1 MFDTV
6 KVGRIISQKRK
17 EHNMTQMQLADALG
31 ISFQAVSNWERGN
44 SMPDISKLPEL
55 AELFGC
61 SIEEL
66 LGGGT
71 SAGNVE
77 KLAKGEGQGLSLGE
91 IAEVAPVL
99 TPEVLDEAVES
110 ARRETPSVACGDSSL
125 QEGAEEKGAPCAGAR
140 SEGAEG
146 KGTHG
151 DSVRSEGA
159 EEGEDASSCRPLR
172 GGSEGAEGADD
183 DFDEDID
190 EESEDDFDD
199 DFDDEE
205 KDEEKAEEPRRF
217 HAFWKRTG
225 RGARAHIRDGK
236 HVYILGA
243 EKSGER
249 KKDKA
254 KSKRLK
260 ELVMLA
266 PFLSSAR
273 LHELVEELQGE
284 GYTVSEL
291 VPLAPFLSE
300 EDLDALAEIA
310 EADGGELAALAPFLS
325 QETLKRLAE
334 RGGVKSGQLVALAP
348 FLSQEVLEELVLQ
361 AIERGERIPRGLYPF
376 LSERAIVEILKRN
389 PPPGGALVFI

>member
-66 LGGGT
+66 LGGGA

-110 ARRETPSVACGDSSL
+110 ARRGDTPSAACGDSSL
-125 QEGAEEKGAPCAGAR
+125 QEGAEE
-140 SEGAEG
+140 SEEEG
-146 KGTHG
+146 F
-151 DSVRSEGA
+151 DEDIEEEIEDDFDEEIDEED
-159 EEGEDASSCRPLR
+159 EEGED
-172 GGSEGAEGADD
+172 E
-183 DFDEDID
+183 
-190 EESEDDFDD
+190 
-199 DFDDEE
+199 
-205 KDEEKAEEPRRF
+205 EEPRRF

-236 HVYILGA
+236 TVYILGA
-243 EKSGER
+243 EKSGEKR
-249 KKDKA
+249 KDKD
-254 KSKRLK
+254 KCKRLK

-273 LHELVEELQGE
+273 LRELVEELRGE

-300 EDLDALAEIA
+300 EDLDALAELA

-325 QETLKRLAE
+325 QETLKKLAE
-334 RGGVKSGQLVALAP
+334 RSGVKSGQLIALAP
-348 FLSQEVLEELVLQ
+348 FLSEDALEGLVMGALG
-361 AIERGERIPRGLYPF
+361 RGERIPRGLYPF
-376 LSERAIVEILKRN
+376 LSERAIVEILKHKQ
-389 PPPGGALVFI
+389 

>member
-66 LGGGT
+66 LGGGAP
-71 SAGNVE
+71 AGNVE

-110 ARRETPSVACGDSSL
+110 ARRGETPSAACGDSSL
-125 QEGAEEKGAPCAGAR
+125 QEGAEE
-140 SEGAEG
+140 SEEEG
-146 KGTHG
+146 F
-151 DSVRSEGA
+151 DEDIEEELEDDFDEEIDEED
-159 EEGEDASSCRPLR
+159 EEGED
-172 GGSEGAEGADD
+172 EE
-183 DFDEDID
+183 DE
-190 EESEDDFDD
+190 
-199 DFDDEE
+199 
-205 KDEEKAEEPRRF
+205 EEPRRF

-236 HVYILGA
+236 TVYILGA
-243 EKSGER
+243 EKSGEKR
-249 KKDKA
+249 KDKD
-254 KSKRLK
+254 KCKRLK

-273 LHELVEELQGE
+273 LSELVEELRGE

-300 EDLDALAEIA
+300 EELDALAELA
-310 EADGGELAALAPFLS
+310 AADDGELAAPAPFLS
-325 QETLKRLAE
+325 QETLKKLAE
-334 RGGVKSGQLVALAP
+334 RGGVGSSQLVALAP
-348 FLSQEVLEELVLQ
+348 FLSEDALEGLVMGAL
-361 AIERGERIPRGLYPF
+361 ERGERIPRGLYPF
-376 LSERAIVEILKRN
+376 LSERAIVEILKHKK
-389 PPPGGALVFI
+389 

>member
-66 LGGGT
+66 LGGGAA
-71 SAGNVE
+71 AGKGK
-77 KLAKGEGQGLSLGE
+77 KLPKGEGRGLSRGE
-91 IAEVAPVL
+91 IADVAPVL
-99 TPEVLDEAVES
+99 TPEVLDEGVES
-110 ARRETPSVACGDSSL
+110 ARRGDTPSAACGDSSL
-125 QEGAEEKGAPCAGAR
+125 LEGAEVE
-140 SEGAEG
+140 S
-146 KGTHG
+146 
-151 DSVRSEGA
+151 
-159 EEGEDASSCRPLR
+159 
-172 GGSEGAEGADD
+172 DD
-183 DFDEDID
+183 EDFDEDI
-190 EESEDDFDD
+190 EEELEDDFDEEID
-199 DFDDEE
+199 EEDEEDDEE
-205 KDEEKAEEPRRF
+205 DEEEPRRF

-236 HVYILGA
+236 TVYILGA
-243 EKSGER
+243 EKSGEKR
-249 KKDKA
+249 KDKD
-254 KSKRLK
+254 KCKRLK

-273 LHELVEELQGE
+273 LRELVEELRGE

-300 EDLDALAEIA
+300 EDLDVLAELA
-310 EADGGELAALAPFLS
+310 AADDGELAALAPFLS
-325 QETLKRLAE
+325 QETLKKLAE
-334 RGGVKSGQLVALAP
+334 RGGVKSGQLIALAP
-348 FLSQEVLEELVLQ
+348 FLSEEALEGLVMGALG
-361 AIERGERIPRGLYPF
+361 RGERIPRGLYPF
-376 LSERAIVEILKRN
+376 LSERAIVEILKHKQ
-389 PPPGGALVFI
+389 

>member
-66 LGGGT
+66 LGGGA

-77 KLAKGEGQGLSLGE
+77 KLAKGKGQGLSLGE

-110 ARRETPSVACGDSSL
+110 ARRGDTPSVACGDSSL
-125 QEGAEEKGAPCAGAR
+125 QEGAE
-140 SEGAEG
+140 
-146 KGTHG
+146 
-151 DSVRSEGA
+151 
-159 EEGEDASSCRPLR
+159 GES
-172 GGSEGAEGADD
+172 DD
-183 DFDEDID
+183 EDFDEDID
-190 EESEDDFDD
+190 EE
-199 DFDDEE
+199 DEE
-205 KDEEKAEEPRRF
+205 GEYEEDEEEPRRF

-236 HVYILGA
+236 TVYILGA
-243 EKSGER
+243 EKSGEKR
-249 KKDKA
+249 KDKA

-266 PFLSSAR
+266 PFLSSER
-273 LHELVEELQGE
+273 LRELVEELRGE

-300 EDLDALAEIA
+300 EELDALIELA
-310 EADGGELAALAPFLS
+310 EADDGELAALAPFLS
-325 QETLKRLAE
+325 QEALKKLAE
-334 RGGVKSGQLVALAP
+334 RSGVKSEQLIALAP
-348 FLSQEVLEELVLQ
+348 FLSEETLEALVMGAL
-361 AIERGERIPRGLYPF
+361 ERGERIPRGLYPF
-376 LSERAIVEILKRN
+376 LSERAIVEILKRKK
-389 PPPGGALVFI
+389 

>member
-66 LGGGT
+66 LGGGA

-110 ARRETPSVACGDSSL
+110 ARRGTPDACGDSSL
-125 QEGAEEKGAPCAGAR
+125 QEGAEGE
-140 SEGAEG
+140 SDDEDFDEEI
-146 KGTHG
+146 
-151 DSVRSEGA
+151 DEED
-159 EEGEDASSCRPLR
+159 EEGED
-172 GGSEGAEGADD
+172 E
-183 DFDEDID
+183 D
-190 EESEDDFDD
+190 EE
-199 DFDDEE
+199 DDEE
-205 KDEEKAEEPRRF
+205 DEEEPRRF

-236 HVYILGA
+236 TVYILGA
-243 EKSGER
+243 EKSGEKR
-249 KKDKA
+249 KDKA

-266 PFLSSAR
+266 PFLSSER
-273 LHELVEELQGE
+273 LRELVEELRGE

-300 EDLDALAEIA
+300 EELDALAELA
-310 EADGGELAALAPFLS
+310 AADDGELAALAPFLS
-325 QETLKRLAE
+325 QETLKKLAE
-334 RGGVKSGQLVALAP
+334 RSGVKSGQLIALAP
-348 FLSQEVLEELVLQ
+348 FLSEEALEELVMGAL
-361 AIERGERIPRGLYPF
+361 ERGERIPRGLYPF
-376 LSERAIVEILKRN
+376 LSERAIVEILKHKK
-389 PPPGGALVFI
+389 

>member
-66 LGGGT
+66 LGGGAP
-71 SAGNVE
+71 AGNVE

-110 ARRETPSVACGDSSL
+110 ARRGETPSAACGDSSL
-125 QEGAEEKGAPCAGAR
+125 REGAEE
-140 SEGAEG
+140 SE
-146 KGTHG
+146 
-151 DSVRSEGA
+151 
-159 EEGEDASSCRPLR
+159 EEG
-172 GGSEGAEGADD
+172 
-183 DFDEDID
+183 FDEDIEEELEDGFDEDIEEEIED
-190 EESEDDFDD
+190 EE
-199 DFDDEE
+199 DDEE
-205 KDEEKAEEPRRF
+205 DEEEPRRF

-236 HVYILGA
+236 TVYILGA
-243 EKSGER
+243 EKSGEKR
-249 KKDKA
+249 KDKD
-254 KSKRLK
+254 KCKRLK

-273 LHELVEELQGE
+273 LRELVEELRGE

-300 EDLDALAEIA
+300 EDLDVLAELA

-325 QETLKRLAE
+325 QETLKKLAE
-334 RGGVKSGQLVALAP
+334 RSGVKSGQLIALAP
-348 FLSQEVLEELVLQ
+348 FLSEEALEGLVMGALG
-361 AIERGERIPRGLYPF
+361 RGERIPRGLYPF
-376 LSERAIVEILKRN
+376 LSERAIVEILKHKQ
-389 PPPGGALVFI
+389 

>member
-66 LGGGT
+66 LGGGA

-77 KLAKGEGQGLSLGE
+77 KLAKGKGQGLSLGE

-99 TPEVLDEAVES
+99 TPEVLDEAVEA
-110 ARRETPSVACGDSSL
+110 ARRGTPDACDDSSL
-125 QEGAEEKGAPCAGAR
+125 QEGAEGE
-140 SEGAEG
+140 SDDEDFDEEI
-146 KGTHG
+146 
-151 DSVRSEGA
+151 DEED
-159 EEGEDASSCRPLR
+159 EEGED
-172 GGSEGAEGADD
+172 E
-183 DFDEDID
+183 
-190 EESEDDFDD
+190 
-199 DFDDEE
+199 
-205 KDEEKAEEPRRF
+205 EEPRRF

-236 HVYILGA
+236 TVYILGA
-243 EKSGER
+243 EKSGEKR
-249 KKDKA
+249 KDKA

-273 LHELVEELQGE
+273 LRELVEELRGE

-300 EDLDALAEIA
+300 EDLDVLAELA
-310 EADGGELAALAPFLS
+310 AADDGELAALAPFLS
-325 QETLKRLAE
+325 QETLKKLAE
-334 RGGVKSGQLVALAP
+334 RSGVGSSQLVALAP
-348 FLSQEVLEELVLQ
+348 FLSEDALEGLVMGALG
-361 AIERGERIPRGLYPF
+361 RGERIPRGLYPF
-376 LSERAIVEILKRN
+376 LSERAIVEILKHKQ
-389 PPPGGALVFI
+389 

>member
-66 LGGGT
+66 LGGGA

-110 ARRETPSVACGDSSL
+110 ACRGETPSAACGDSSL
-125 QEGAEEKGAPCAGAR
+125 QEGAEE
-140 SEGAEG
+140 SE
-146 KGTHG
+146 
-151 DSVRSEGA
+151 
-159 EEGEDASSCRPLR
+159 EEGFDEDIEEEL
-172 GGSEGAEGADD
+172 ED
-183 DFDEDID
+183 DFDEDIEEEIED
-190 EESEDDFDD
+190 EE
-199 DFDDEE
+199 DDEE
-205 KDEEKAEEPRRF
+205 DEEEPRRF

-236 HVYILGA
+236 TVYILGA
-243 EKSGER
+243 EKSGEKR
-249 KKDKA
+249 KDKA
-254 KSKRLK
+254 KNKRLK

-273 LHELVEELQGE
+273 LSELVEELRGE

-300 EDLDALAEIA
+300 EDLDALAELA

-325 QETLKRLAE
+325 QETLKKLAE
-334 RGGVKSGQLVALAP
+334 RGGVKSSQLVALAP
-348 FLSQEVLEELVLQ
+348 FLSEKTLEGLVMGALG
-361 AIERGERIPRGLYPF
+361 RGERIPRGLYPF
-376 LSERAIVEILKRN
+376 LSERTIVEILKHKK
-389 PPPGGALVFI
+389 

>member
-31 ISFQAVSNWERGN
+31 VTFQAVSNWERGN

-66 LGGGT
+66 LGGGAP
-71 SAGNVE
+71 AGNVE

-110 ARRETPSVACGDSSL
+110 ARRETPSAACGDSSL
-125 QEGAEEKGAPCAGAR
+125 LEGAEVE
-140 SEGAEG
+140 S
-146 KGTHG
+146 
-151 DSVRSEGA
+151 
-159 EEGEDASSCRPLR
+159 
-172 GGSEGAEGADD
+172 DD
-183 DFDEDID
+183 EDFDEDI
-190 EESEDDFDD
+190 EEELEDDFDEEI
-199 DFDDEE
+199 DEE
-205 KDEEKAEEPRRF
+205 DEEGEDEEDEEEPRRF

-225 RGARAHIRDGK
+225 RGAWAHIRDGK
-236 HVYILGA
+236 TVCILGA
-243 EKSGER
+243 EKSGEKR
-249 KKDKA
+249 KDKA

-260 ELVMLA
+260 EIVMLA

-273 LHELVEELQGE
+273 LRELVEELRGE

-300 EDLDALAEIA
+300 EDLDALAELA

-325 QETLKRLAE
+325 QETLKKLAE
-334 RGGVKSGQLVALAP
+334 RGGVKSSQLVALAP
-348 FLSQEVLEELVLQ
+348 FLSEKTLEGLVMGALG
-361 AIERGERIPRGLYPF
+361 RGERIPRGLYPF
-376 LSERAIVEILKRN
+376 LSERAIVEILKHKK
-389 PPPGGALVFI
+389 

>member
-66 LGGGT
+66 LGGGA

-110 ARRETPSVACGDSSL
+110 ARRGDTPSVACGDSSL
-125 QEGAEEKGAPCAGAR
+125 QEGAE
-140 SEGAEG
+140 
-146 KGTHG
+146 
-151 DSVRSEGA
+151 
-159 EEGEDASSCRPLR
+159 GES
-172 GGSEGAEGADD
+172 DD
-183 DFDEDID
+183 EDFDEDID
-190 EESEDDFDD
+190 EE
-199 DFDDEE
+199 DEE
-205 KDEEKAEEPRRF
+205 GEDEEDEEDEEEPRRF

-236 HVYILGA
+236 TVYILGA
-243 EKSGER
+243 EKSGEKR
-249 KKDKA
+249 KDKA

-266 PFLSSAR
+266 PFLSSER
-273 LHELVEELQGE
+273 LRELVEELRGE

-300 EDLDALAEIA
+300 EELDALIELA
-310 EADGGELAALAPFLS
+310 EADDGELAALAPFLS
-325 QETLKRLAE
+325 QETLKKLAE
-334 RGGVKSGQLVALAP
+334 RSGVKSGQLIALAP
-348 FLSQEVLEELVLQ
+348 FLSEEALEELVMGAL
-361 AIERGERIPRGLYPF
+361 ERGERIPRGLYPF
-376 LSERAIVEILKRN
+376 LSERAIVEILKRKK
-389 PPPGGALVFI
+389 

>member
-66 LGGGT
+66 LGGGAP
-71 SAGNVE
+71 AGNVE

-110 ARRETPSVACGDSSL
+110 ARRGETPSAACGDSSL
-125 QEGAEEKGAPCAGAR
+125 QEGAEE
-140 SEGAEG
+140 SE
-146 KGTHG
+146 
-151 DSVRSEGA
+151 
-159 EEGEDASSCRPLR
+159 EEG
-172 GGSEGAEGADD
+172 
-183 DFDEDID
+183 FDEDIEEELEDGFDEDIEEEIED
-190 EESEDDFDD
+190 EE
-199 DFDDEE
+199 DDEE
-205 KDEEKAEEPRRF
+205 DEEEPRRF

-236 HVYILGA
+236 TVYILGA
-243 EKSGER
+243 EKSGEKR
-249 KKDKA
+249 KDKD
-254 KSKRLK
+254 KCKRLK

-273 LHELVEELQGE
+273 LRELVEELRGE

-300 EDLDALAEIA
+300 EDLDVLAELA

-325 QETLKRLAE
+325 QETLKKLAE
-334 RGGVKSGQLVALAP
+334 RSGVKSGQLIALAP
-348 FLSQEVLEELVLQ
+348 FLSEEALEGLVMGALG
-361 AIERGERIPRGLYPF
+361 RGERIPRGLYPF
-376 LSERAIVEILKRN
+376 LSERAIVEILKHKQ
-389 PPPGGALVFI
+389 

>member
-66 LGGGT
+66 LGGGAP
-71 SAGNVE
+71 AGNVE

-110 ARRETPSVACGDSSL
+110 ARREIPSAACGDSSL
-125 QEGAEEKGAPCAGAR
+125 H
-140 SEGAEG
+140 EGAEG
-146 KGTHG
+146 
-151 DSVRSEGA
+151 
-159 EEGEDASSCRPLR
+159 EDENGSSSCLPPR
-172 GGSEGAEGADD
+172 GSSEGAEGADD
-183 DFDEDID
+183 DEEEIEDE
-190 EESEDDFDD
+190 FDD
-199 DFDDEE
+199 DEEGEEDEEIDGDDEE
-205 KDEEKAEEPRRF
+205 DGPRRF

-236 HVYILGA
+236 TVYILGA
-243 EKSGER
+243 EKSGEKR
-249 KKDKA
+249 KDKA
-254 KSKRLK
+254 KCKRLK

-273 LHELVEELQGE
+273 LRELVEELRGE

-300 EDLDALAEIA
+300 EDLDALAELA

-325 QETLKRLAE
+325 QETLKKLAE

-348 FLSQEVLEELVLQ
+348 FLSEEALEELVIGAL
-361 AIERGERIPRGLYPF
+361 ERGERIPRGLYPF
-376 LSERAIVEILKRN
+376 LSERAIVEILKHKK
-389 PPPGGALVFI
+389 

>member
-66 LGGGT
+66 LGGGA

-110 ARRETPSVACGDSSL
+110 ARRGETPSAACGDSSL
-125 QEGAEEKGAPCAGAR
+125 QEGAK
-140 SEGAEG
+140 
-146 KGTHG
+146 
-151 DSVRSEGA
+151 
-159 EEGEDASSCRPLR
+159 EGEDASSCLPPR
-172 GGSEGAEGADD
+172 GRCPEGAEGVDD
-183 DFDEDID
+183 DEGDFDEA
-190 EESEDDFDD
+190 FDD
-199 DFDDEE
+199 DEDDEE
-205 KDEEKAEEPRRF
+205 DEDEPRRF

-236 HVYILGA
+236 TVYILGA

-260 ELVMLA
+260 EIVMLA

-273 LHELVEELQGE
+273 LRELVEELRGE

-300 EDLDALAEIA
+300 EDLDALAELA

-325 QETLKRLAE
+325 QETLKRLAA
-334 RGGVKSGQLVALAP
+334 RGGVRSSQLVALAP
-348 FLSQEVLEELVLQ
+348 FLSEEALEALVIGAL
-361 AIERGERIPRGLYPF
+361 ERGERIPRGLYPF
-376 LSERAIVEILKRN
+376 LSERAIAEILKRKK
-389 PPPGGALVFI
+389 

>member
-99 TPEVLDEAVES
+99 TPEVLDEAVIS
-110 ARRETPSVACGDSSL
+110 ARREDTPSVACGDSSL
-125 QEGAEEKGAPCAGAR
+125 QEGAE
-140 SEGAEG
+140 G

-151 DSVRSEGA
+151 DSVCSEEA
-159 EEGEDASSCRPLR
+159 EE
-172 GGSEGAEGADD
+172 SEEEG
-183 DFDEDID
+183 FDEDIEDEIED
-190 EESEDDFDD
+190 EEGGDEEIDEEIEDGFAD

-205 KDEEKAEEPRRF
+205 EDETEEPRRF

-225 RGARAHIRDGK
+225 RGARVHIRDGK
-236 HVYILGA
+236 KVYILGT

-266 PFLSSAR
+266 PFLSLAR
-273 LHELVEELQGE
+273 LRELVEELQGE

-361 AIERGERIPRGLYPF
+361 ALERGERIPRRLYPF
-376 LSERAIVEILKRN
+376 LSERAIVEILKHKK
-389 PPPGGALVFI
+389 

>member
-110 ARRETPSVACGDSSL
+110 ARRGDTPSVACDDSSL
-125 QEGAEEKGAPCAGAR
+125 QEGAE
-140 SEGAEG
+140 
-146 KGTHG
+146 
-151 DSVRSEGA
+151 
-159 EEGEDASSCRPLR
+159 GES
-172 GGSEGAEGADD
+172 DD
-183 DFDEDID
+183 EDFDEDID
-190 EESEDDFDD
+190 EE
-199 DFDDEE
+199 DEE
-205 KDEEKAEEPRRF
+205 DEYEEDEEEPRRF

-236 HVYILGA
+236 TVYILGA
-243 EKSGER
+243 EKSGEKR
-249 KKDKA
+249 KDKA

-260 ELVMLA
+260 ELMMLA

-273 LHELVEELQGE
+273 LRELVEELRGE

-300 EDLDALAEIA
+300 EELDALIELA
-310 EADGGELAALAPFLS
+310 EADDGELAALAPFLS
-325 QETLKRLAE
+325 QETLKKLAE
-334 RGGVKSGQLVALAP
+334 RSGVKSGQLIALAP
-348 FLSQEVLEELVLQ
+348 FLSEEALEELVMGAL
-361 AIERGERIPRGLYPF
+361 ERGERIPRGLYPF
-376 LSERAIVEILKRN
+376 LSERAIVEILKRKK
-389 PPPGGALVFI
+389 

>member
-66 LGGGT
+66 LGGGA

-77 KLAKGEGQGLSLGE
+77 KLAKGKGQGLSLGE

-99 TPEVLDEAVES
+99 TPEVLDEAVEA
-110 ARRETPSVACGDSSL
+110 ARRGTPDACDDSSL
-125 QEGAEEKGAPCAGAR
+125 QEGAEGE
-140 SEGAEG
+140 SDDEDFDEEI
-146 KGTHG
+146 
-151 DSVRSEGA
+151 DEED
-159 EEGEDASSCRPLR
+159 EEGED
-172 GGSEGAEGADD
+172 E
-183 DFDEDID
+183 
-190 EESEDDFDD
+190 
-199 DFDDEE
+199 
-205 KDEEKAEEPRRF
+205 EEPRRF

-236 HVYILGA
+236 TVYILGA
-243 EKSGER
+243 EKSGEKR
-249 KKDKA
+249 KDKD
-254 KSKRLK
+254 KCKRLK

-266 PFLSSAR
+266 PFLSSER
-273 LHELVEELQGE
+273 LRELVEELRGE

-300 EDLDALAEIA
+300 EDLDALIELAA
-310 EADGGELAALAPFLS
+310 ADDGELAALAPFLS
-325 QETLKRLAE
+325 QETLKKLAE
-334 RGGVKSGQLVALAP
+334 RSGVKSGQLIALAP
-348 FLSQEVLEELVLQ
+348 FLSEEALEELVMGAL
-361 AIERGERIPRGLYPF
+361 ERGERIPRGLYPF
-376 LSERAIVEILKRN
+376 LSERAIVEILKHKQ
-389 PPPGGALVFI
+389 

>member
-66 LGGGT
+66 LGGGAP
-71 SAGNVE
+71 AGNVE

-110 ARRETPSVACGDSSL
+110 ARRGTSSVACGDSSL
-125 QEGAEEKGAPCAGAR
+125 LEGAEVE
-140 SEGAEG
+140 S
-146 KGTHG
+146 
-151 DSVRSEGA
+151 
-159 EEGEDASSCRPLR
+159 
-172 GGSEGAEGADD
+172 DD
-183 DFDEDID
+183 EDFDEDI
-190 EESEDDFDD
+190 EEELEDDFDEEI
-199 DFDDEE
+199 DEE
-205 KDEEKAEEPRRF
+205 DEEGEDEEDEEEPRRF

-236 HVYILGA
+236 TVFILGA
-243 EKSGER
+243 EKSGEKR
-249 KKDKA
+249 KDKD
-254 KSKRLK
+254 KCKRLK

-273 LHELVEELQGE
+273 LRELVEELRGE

-300 EDLDALAEIA
+300 EDLDALAELA

-325 QETLKRLAE
+325 QETLKKLAE
-334 RGGVKSGQLVALAP
+334 RGGVKSGQLIALAP
-348 FLSQEVLEELVLQ
+348 FLSEEALEELVIGALG
-361 AIERGERIPRGLYPF
+361 RGERIPRGLYPF
-376 LSERAIVEILKRN
+376 LSERAIVEILKHKK
-389 PPPGGALVFI
+389 

>member
-66 LGGGT
+66 LGGGA

-110 ARRETPSVACGDSSL
+110 ARRGDTPSVACGDSSL
-125 QEGAEEKGAPCAGAR
+125 QEGAE
-140 SEGAEG
+140 
-146 KGTHG
+146 
-151 DSVRSEGA
+151 
-159 EEGEDASSCRPLR
+159 GES
-172 GGSEGAEGADD
+172 DD
-183 DFDEDID
+183 EDFDEDID
-190 EESEDDFDD
+190 EE
-199 DFDDEE
+199 DEE
-205 KDEEKAEEPRRF
+205 GEYEEDEEEPRRF

-236 HVYILGA
+236 TVYILGA
-243 EKSGER
+243 EKSGEKR
-249 KKDKA
+249 KDKA

-266 PFLSSAR
+266 PFLSSER
-273 LHELVEELQGE
+273 LRELVEELRGE

-300 EDLDALAEIA
+300 EELDALIELAA
-310 EADGGELAALAPFLS
+310 ADDGELAALAPFLS
-325 QETLKRLAE
+325 QETLKKLAE
-334 RGGVKSGQLVALAP
+334 RSGVKSGQLIALAP
-348 FLSQEVLEELVLQ
+348 FLSEEALEELVMGAL
-361 AIERGERIPRGLYPF
+361 ERGERIPRGLYPF
-376 LSERAIVEILKRN
+376 LSERAIVEILKRKK
-389 PPPGGALVFI
+389 

>member
-66 LGGGT
+66 LGGGAP
-71 SAGNVE
+71 AGNVE

-110 ARRETPSVACGDSSL
+110 ARRGETPSAACGDSSL
-125 QEGAEEKGAPCAGAR
+125 QEGAEE
-140 SEGAEG
+140 SEEEG
-146 KGTHG
+146 F
-151 DSVRSEGA
+151 DEDIEEELEDDFDEEIDEED
-159 EEGEDASSCRPLR
+159 EEGED
-172 GGSEGAEGADD
+172 EE
-183 DFDEDID
+183 DE
-190 EESEDDFDD
+190 
-199 DFDDEE
+199 
-205 KDEEKAEEPRRF
+205 EEPRRF

-236 HVYILGA
+236 TVYILGA
-243 EKSGER
+243 EKSGEKR
-249 KKDKA
+249 KDKD
-254 KSKRLK
+254 KCKRLK

-273 LHELVEELQGE
+273 LSELVEELRGE

-300 EDLDALAEIA
+300 EELDALAELA
-310 EADGGELAALAPFLS
+310 EADDGELAALAPFLS
-325 QETLKRLAE
+325 QETLKKLAE
-334 RGGVKSGQLVALAP
+334 RSGVKSGQLIALAP
-348 FLSQEVLEELVLQ
+348 FLSEEALEELVMGAL
-361 AIERGERIPRGLYPF
+361 ERGERIPRGLYPF
-376 LSERAIVEILKRN
+376 LSERAIVEILKRKK
-389 PPPGGALVFI
+389 

>member
-66 LGGGT
+66 LGGGAP
-71 SAGNVE
+71 AGNVE

-110 ARRETPSVACGDSSL
+110 ARRGTSSAACGDSSF
-125 QEGAEEKGAPCAGAR
+125 R
-140 SEGAEG
+140 EGAEG
-146 KGTHG
+146 E
-151 DSVRSEGA
+151 S
-159 EEGEDASSCRPLR
+159 
-172 GGSEGAEGADD
+172 DD
-183 DFDEDID
+183 EDFDEDIEEEIED
-190 EESEDDFDD
+190 EEGG
-199 DFDDEE
+199 DEE
-205 KDEEKAEEPRRF
+205 GEDEPRRF

-236 HVYILGA
+236 TVYILGA
-243 EKSGER
+243 EKSGEKR
-249 KKDKA
+249 KDKD
-254 KSKRLK
+254 KCKRLK

-273 LHELVEELQGE
+273 LRELVEELRGE

-300 EDLDALAEIA
+300 EDLDALAELA

-325 QETLKRLAE
+325 HETLKKLAE
-334 RGGVKSGQLVALAP
+334 RGGVKSGQLIALAP
-348 FLSQEVLEELVLQ
+348 FLSEEALEELVIGALG
-361 AIERGERIPRGLYPF
+361 RGERIPRGLYPF
-376 LSERAIVEILKRN
+376 LSERAIVEILKHKK
-389 PPPGGALVFI
+389 

>member
-66 LGGGT
+66 LGGGA

-110 ARRETPSVACGDSSL
+110 ARRGTPDADEDPLPEEEGSL
-125 QEGAEEKGAPCAGAR
+125 R
-140 SEGAEG
+140 EGAEG
-146 KGTHG
+146 
-151 DSVRSEGA
+151 
-159 EEGEDASSCRPLR
+159 EDENGSSSCLPPR
-172 GGSEGAEGADD
+172 GSTEGAEGADD
-183 DFDEDID
+183 DDFDEEID
-190 EESEDDFDD
+190 EEDEEDD
-199 DFDDEE
+199 DDE
-205 KDEEKAEEPRRF
+205 DEEEPRRF

-236 HVYILGA
+236 TVYILGA

-273 LHELVEELQGE
+273 LRELVEELRGE

-300 EDLDALAEIA
+300 EDLDALAELA
-310 EADGGELAALAPFLS
+310 VADGGELAALAPFLS

-334 RGGVKSGQLVALAP
+334 RSGVKSGQLIALAP
-348 FLSQEVLEELVLQ
+348 FLSEEALEALVMGAL
-361 AIERGERIPRGLYPF
+361 ERGERIPRGLYPF
-376 LSERAIVEILKRN
+376 LSERAIVEILKRKK
-389 PPPGGALVFI
+389 

>member
-99 TPEVLDEAVES
+99 TPEVLDEAVIS
-110 ARRETPSVACGDSSL
+110 ARREDTPSVACGDSSL
-125 QEGAEEKGAPCAGAR
+125 QEGAE
-140 SEGAEG
+140 G

-151 DSVRSEGA
+151 DSVRSEEA
-159 EEGEDASSCRPLR
+159 EE
-172 GGSEGAEGADD
+172 SEEEG
-183 DFDEDID
+183 FDEDIEDEIED
-190 EESEDDFDD
+190 EEGG
-199 DFDDEE
+199 DEE
-205 KDEEKAEEPRRF
+205 IDEEAEEAEDEPRRF

-225 RGARAHIRDGK
+225 RGARVHIRDGK
-236 HVYILGA
+236 KVYILGT

-266 PFLSSAR
+266 PFLSLAR
-273 LHELVEELQGE
+273 LRELVEELQGE

-376 LSERAIVEILKRN
+376 LSERAIVEILKHKK
-389 PPPGGALVFI
+389 

>member
-110 ARRETPSVACGDSSL
+110 ARRGDTPSVACDDSSL
-125 QEGAEEKGAPCAGAR
+125 QEGAE
-140 SEGAEG
+140 
-146 KGTHG
+146 
-151 DSVRSEGA
+151 
-159 EEGEDASSCRPLR
+159 GES
-172 GGSEGAEGADD
+172 DD
-183 DFDEDID
+183 EDFDEEID
-190 EESEDDFDD
+190 EEDEYEED
-199 DFDDEE
+199 E
-205 KDEEKAEEPRRF
+205 EEPRRF

-236 HVYILGA
+236 TVYILGA
-243 EKSGER
+243 EKSGEKR
-249 KKDKA
+249 KDKD
-254 KSKRLK
+254 KCKRLK

-266 PFLSSAR
+266 PFLSSER
-273 LHELVEELQGE
+273 LRELVEELRGE

-300 EDLDALAEIA
+300 EDLDALIELAA
-310 EADGGELAALAPFLS
+310 ADDGELAALAPFLS
-325 QETLKRLAE
+325 QETLKKLAE
-334 RGGVKSGQLVALAP
+334 RSGVKSGQLIALAP
-348 FLSQEVLEELVLQ
+348 FLSEEALEELVLG
-361 AIERGERIPRGLYPF
+361 ALERGERIPRGLYPF
-376 LSERAIVEILKRN
+376 LSERAIVEILKRKK
-389 PPPGGALVFI
+389 

>member
-66 LGGGT
+66 LGGGA

-110 ARRETPSVACGDSSL
+110 ARRGTPDACGDSSL
-125 QEGAEEKGAPCAGAR
+125 QEGAEGE
-140 SEGAEG
+140 SDDEDFDEEI
-146 KGTHG
+146 
-151 DSVRSEGA
+151 DEED
-159 EEGEDASSCRPLR
+159 EEGEY
-172 GGSEGAEGADD
+172 EE
-183 DFDEDID
+183 DE
-190 EESEDDFDD
+190 
-199 DFDDEE
+199 
-205 KDEEKAEEPRRF
+205 EEPRRF

-236 HVYILGA
+236 TVYILGA
-243 EKSGER
+243 EKSGEKR
-249 KKDKA
+249 KDKD
-254 KSKRLK
+254 KCKRLK

-266 PFLSSAR
+266 PFLSSER
-273 LHELVEELQGE
+273 LRELVEELRGE

-300 EDLDALAEIA
+300 EELDALIELA
-310 EADGGELAALAPFLS
+310 EADDGELAALAPFLS
-325 QETLKRLAE
+325 QETLKKLAE
-334 RGGVKSGQLVALAP
+334 RSGVKSGQLIALAP
-348 FLSQEVLEELVLQ
+348 FLSEEALEELVMGAL
-361 AIERGERIPRGLYPF
+361 ERGERIPRGLYPF
-376 LSERAIVEILKRN
+376 LSERAIVEILKRKK
-389 PPPGGALVFI
+389 

>member
-66 LGGGT
+66 LGGGA

-110 ARRETPSVACGDSSL
+110 ACRGETPSAACGDSSL
-125 QEGAEEKGAPCAGAR
+125 QEGAEE
-140 SEGAEG
+140 SE
-146 KGTHG
+146 
-151 DSVRSEGA
+151 
-159 EEGEDASSCRPLR
+159 EEGFDEDIEEEL
-172 GGSEGAEGADD
+172 ED
-183 DFDEDID
+183 DFDEDIEEEIED
-190 EESEDDFDD
+190 EE
-199 DFDDEE
+199 DDEE
-205 KDEEKAEEPRRF
+205 DEEEPRRF

-236 HVYILGA
+236 TVYILGA
-243 EKSGER
+243 EKSGEKR
-249 KKDKA
+249 KDKA
-254 KSKRLK
+254 KNKRLK

-273 LHELVEELQGE
+273 LSELVEELRGE

-300 EDLDALAEIA
+300 EDLDALAELA
-310 EADGGELAALAPFLS
+310 AADDGELAALAPFLS
-325 QETLKRLAE
+325 QETLKKLAE
-334 RGGVKSGQLVALAP
+334 RGGVGSSQLVALAP
-348 FLSQEVLEELVLQ
+348 FLSEDALEGLVMGALG
-361 AIERGERIPRGLYPF
+361 RGERIPRGLYPF
-376 LSERAIVEILKRN
+376 LSERAIVEILKHKQ
-389 PPPGGALVFI
+389 

>member
-110 ARRETPSVACGDSSL
+110 ARRGDTPSVACGDSSL
-125 QEGAEEKGAPCAGAR
+125 QEGAE
-140 SEGAEG
+140 
-146 KGTHG
+146 
-151 DSVRSEGA
+151 
-159 EEGEDASSCRPLR
+159 GES
-172 GGSEGAEGADD
+172 DD
-183 DFDEDID
+183 EDFDEDID
-190 EESEDDFDD
+190 EE
-199 DFDDEE
+199 DEE
-205 KDEEKAEEPRRF
+205 GEYEEDEEEPRRF

-236 HVYILGA
+236 TVYILGA
-243 EKSGER
+243 EKSGEKR
-249 KKDKA
+249 KDKD
-254 KSKRLK
+254 KCKRLK

-266 PFLSSAR
+266 PFLSSER
-273 LHELVEELQGE
+273 LRELVEELRGE

-300 EDLDALAEIA
+300 EDLDALAELA
-310 EADGGELAALAPFLS
+310 DADGGELAALAPFLS
-325 QETLKRLAE
+325 QETLKKLAE
-334 RGGVKSGQLVALAP
+334 RSGVKSSQLVALAP
-348 FLSQEVLEELVLQ
+348 FLSEDALEGLVMGAL
-361 AIERGERIPRGLYPF
+361 ERGERIPRGLYPF
-376 LSERAIVEILKRN
+376 LSERAIVEILKRKK
-389 PPPGGALVFI
+389 

>member
-66 LGGGT
+66 LGGGA

-77 KLAKGEGQGLSLGE
+77 KLAKGKGQGLSLGE

-110 ARRETPSVACGDSSL
+110 ARRGTPDACDDSSL
-125 QEGAEEKGAPCAGAR
+125 QEGAEGE
-140 SEGAEG
+140 SDDEDFDE
-146 KGTHG
+146 
-151 DSVRSEGA
+151 DFDEEIDEED
-159 EEGEDASSCRPLR
+159 EEGED
-172 GGSEGAEGADD
+172 E
-183 DFDEDID
+183 
-190 EESEDDFDD
+190 
-199 DFDDEE
+199 
-205 KDEEKAEEPRRF
+205 EEPRRF

-236 HVYILGA
+236 TVYILGA
-243 EKSGER
+243 EKSGEKR
-249 KKDKA
+249 KDKD
-254 KSKRLK
+254 KCKRLK

-266 PFLSSAR
+266 PFLSSER
-273 LHELVEELQGE
+273 LRELVEELRGE

-300 EDLDALAEIA
+300 EELDALIELAA
-310 EADGGELAALAPFLS
+310 ADDGELAALAPFLS
-325 QETLKRLAE
+325 QETLKKLAE
-334 RGGVKSGQLVALAP
+334 RSGVKSGQLIALAP
-348 FLSQEVLEELVLQ
+348 FLSEEALEELVMGAL
-361 AIERGERIPRGLYPF
+361 ERGERIPRGLYPF
-376 LSERAIVEILKRN
+376 LSERAIVEILKRKK
-389 PPPGGALVFI
+389 

>member
-31 ISFQAVSNWERGN
+31 ISFQAVSNWKRGN

-66 LGGGT
+66 LGGGA

-77 KLAKGEGQGLSLGE
+77 KLAKGKGQGLSLGE

-110 ARRETPSVACGDSSL
+110 ARRGTPDACDDSSL
-125 QEGAEEKGAPCAGAR
+125 QEGAE
-140 SEGAEG
+140 
-146 KGTHG
+146 
-151 DSVRSEGA
+151 
-159 EEGEDASSCRPLR
+159 GES
-172 GGSEGAEGADD
+172 DD
-183 DFDEDID
+183 EDFDEDID
-190 EESEDDFDD
+190 EE
-199 DFDDEE
+199 DEE
-205 KDEEKAEEPRRF
+205 GEDEEDEEEPRRF

-236 HVYILGA
+236 TVYILGA
-243 EKSGER
+243 EKSGEKR
-249 KKDKA
+249 KDKA

-260 ELVMLA
+260 ELMMLA
-266 PFLSSAR
+266 PFLSSER
-273 LHELVEELQGE
+273 LRELVEELRGE

-300 EDLDALAEIA
+300 EELDALIELA
-310 EADGGELAALAPFLS
+310 EADDGELAALAPFLS
-325 QETLKRLAE
+325 QETLKKLAE
-334 RGGVKSGQLVALAP
+334 RSGVKSGQLIALAP
-348 FLSQEVLEELVLQ
+348 FLSEEALEALVMGAL
-361 AIERGERIPRGLYPF
+361 ERGERIPRGLYPF
-376 LSERAIVEILKRN
+376 LSERAIVEILKHKQ
-389 PPPGGALVFI
+389 

>member
-44 SMPDISKLPEL
+44 SMPDISKFPEL

-66 LGGGT
+66 LGGGA

-110 ARRETPSVACGDSSL
+110 ARRGTPDACDDSSL
-125 QEGAEEKGAPCAGAR
+125 QEGAE
-140 SEGAEG
+140 
-146 KGTHG
+146 
-151 DSVRSEGA
+151 
-159 EEGEDASSCRPLR
+159 GES
-172 GGSEGAEGADD
+172 DD
-183 DFDEDID
+183 EDFDEDID
-190 EESEDDFDD
+190 EE
-199 DFDDEE
+199 DEE
-205 KDEEKAEEPRRF
+205 GEDEEESRRF

-236 HVYILGA
+236 TVYILGA
-243 EKSGER
+243 EKSGEKR
-249 KKDKA
+249 KDKD
-254 KSKRLK
+254 KCKRLK

-266 PFLSSAR
+266 PFLSSER
-273 LHELVEELQGE
+273 LRELVEELRGE

-300 EDLDALAEIA
+300 EDLDALIELA
-310 EADGGELAALAPFLS
+310 EADDGELAALAPFLS
-325 QETLKRLAE
+325 QETLKKLAE
-334 RGGVKSGQLVALAP
+334 RSGVKSGQLKALAP
-348 FLSQEVLEELVLQ
+348 FLSEEALEELVMGAL
-361 AIERGERIPRGLYPF
+361 ERGERIPRGLYPF
-376 LSERAIVEILKRN
+376 LSERAIVEILKRKK
-389 PPPGGALVFI
+389 

>member
-66 LGGGT
+66 LGGGA

-99 TPEVLDEAVES
+99 TPDVLDEAVES
-110 ARRETPSVACGDSSL
+110 ARRGTPSAACGDGSL
-125 QEGAEEKGAPCAGAR
+125 QEGAEE
-140 SEGAEG
+140 SE
-146 KGTHG
+146 
-151 DSVRSEGA
+151 
-159 EEGEDASSCRPLR
+159 EEG
-172 GGSEGAEGADD
+172 
-183 DFDEDID
+183 FDEDI
-190 EESEDDFDD
+190 EEEIED

-205 KDEEKAEEPRRF
+205 EDEAEEPRRF

-225 RGARAHIRDGK
+225 RGARVHIRDGK
-236 HVYILGA
+236 KVYILGA

-266 PFLSSAR
+266 PFLSLAR
-273 LHELVEELQGE
+273 LRELVEELQGE

-348 FLSQEVLEELVLQ
+348 FLSREVLEELVLKVL
-361 AIERGERIPRGLYPF
+361 ERGERIPRGLYPF
-376 LSERAIVEILKRN
+376 LSERAIVEILKHKK
-389 PPPGGALVFI
+389 

>member
-66 LGGGT
+66 LGGGA

-110 ARRETPSVACGDSSL
+110 ARRGETPSAACGDSSL
-125 QEGAEEKGAPCAGAR
+125 QEGAEE
-140 SEGAEG
+140 SEEEG
-146 KGTHG
+146 FDEDIEEELEDDFDEEIDKE
-151 DSVRSEGA
+151 D
-159 EEGEDASSCRPLR
+159 EEGED
-172 GGSEGAEGADD
+172 EE
-183 DFDEDID
+183 DE
-190 EESEDDFDD
+190 
-199 DFDDEE
+199 
-205 KDEEKAEEPRRF
+205 EEPRRF

-236 HVYILGA
+236 TVYILGA
-243 EKSGER
+243 EKSGEKR
-249 KKDKA
+249 KDKA

-273 LHELVEELQGE
+273 LSELVEELRGE

-300 EDLDALAEIA
+300 EDLDALAELA
-310 EADGGELAALAPFLS
+310 AADDGELAALAPFLS
-325 QETLKRLAE
+325 QETLKKLAE
-334 RGGVKSGQLVALAP
+334 RGGVGSGQLIALAP
-348 FLSQEVLEELVLQ
+348 FLSEDALEGLVMGAL
-361 AIERGERIPRGLYPF
+361 ERGERIPRGLYPF
-376 LSERAIVEILKRN
+376 LSERAIVEILKHKK
-389 PPPGGALVFI
+389 

>member
-66 LGGGT
+66 LGGGA

-125 QEGAEEKGAPCAGAR
+125 QEGAEGKGTLGD
-140 SEGAEG
+140 SSLQEGAEG
-146 KGTHG
+146 E
-151 DSVRSEGA
+151 S
-159 EEGEDASSCRPLR
+159 
-172 GGSEGAEGADD
+172 DD
-183 DFDEDID
+183 EDFDEDIEDEIED
-190 EESEDDFDD
+190 EEGGDEEIDEEDDE
-199 DFDDEE
+199 DE
-205 KDEEKAEEPRRF
+205 DIEEETEEPRRF

-236 HVYILGA
+236 TVYILGA
-243 EKSGER
+243 EKSGEKR
-249 KKDKA
+249 KDKA

-273 LHELVEELQGE
+273 LSELVEELRGE

-300 EDLDALAEIA
+300 EDLDALAELA
-310 EADGGELAALAPFLS
+310 EADGGELAALAPFSS
-325 QETLKRLAE
+325 QETLKKLAE
-334 RGGVKSGQLVALAP
+334 RGGVRSGQLIALAP
-348 FLSQEVLEELVLQ
+348 FLSEDALEGLVMGAL
-361 AIERGERIPRGLYPF
+361 ERGERIPRGLYPF
-376 LSERAIVEILKRN
+376 LSERAIVEILKHKK
-389 PPPGGALVFI
+389 

>member
-66 LGGGT
+66 LGGGA

-77 KLAKGEGQGLSLGE
+77 KLAKGKGQGLSLGE

-110 ARRETPSVACGDSSL
+110 ARRGDTPDVGEDPIPEEEGSL
-125 QEGAEEKGAPCAGAR
+125 QEGAEVE
-140 SEGAEG
+140 S
-146 KGTHG
+146 
-151 DSVRSEGA
+151 
-159 EEGEDASSCRPLR
+159 
-172 GGSEGAEGADD
+172 DD
-183 DFDEDID
+183 EDFDEDI
-190 EESEDDFDD
+190 EEELEDDFDEEI
-199 DFDDEE
+199 DEE
-205 KDEEKAEEPRRF
+205 DEEGEDEEAEDEPRRF

-236 HVYILGA
+236 TVYILGA
-243 EKSGER
+243 EKSGEKR
-249 KKDKA
+249 KDKD
-254 KSKRLK
+254 KCKRLK

-273 LHELVEELQGE
+273 LRELVEELRGE

-300 EDLDALAEIA
+300 EDLDALAELA
-310 EADGGELAALAPFLS
+310 DADGGELAALAPFLS
-325 QETLKRLAE
+325 QETLKKLAE
-334 RGGVKSGQLVALAP
+334 RSGVKSSQLVALAP
-348 FLSQEVLEELVLQ
+348 FLSEDALEGLVLG
-361 AIERGERIPRGLYPF
+361 ALGRGERIPRGLYPF
-376 LSERAIVEILKRN
+376 LSERAIVEILKHKQ
-389 PPPGGALVFI
+389 

>member
-66 LGGGT
+66 LGGGA

-77 KLAKGEGQGLSLGE
+77 KLAKGKGQGLSLGE

-110 ARRETPSVACGDSSL
+110 ARRGDTPSVACGDSSF
-125 QEGAEEKGAPCAGAR
+125 QEGAE
-140 SEGAEG
+140 
-146 KGTHG
+146 
-151 DSVRSEGA
+151 
-159 EEGEDASSCRPLR
+159 GES
-172 GGSEGAEGADD
+172 DD
-183 DFDEDID
+183 EDFDEDID
-190 EESEDDFDD
+190 EE
-199 DFDDEE
+199 DEE
-205 KDEEKAEEPRRF
+205 GEYEEDEEEPRRF

-236 HVYILGA
+236 TVYILGA
-243 EKSGER
+243 EKSGEKR
-249 KKDKA
+249 KDKA

-266 PFLSSAR
+266 PFLSSER
-273 LHELVEELQGE
+273 LRELVEELRGE

-300 EDLDALAEIA
+300 EELDALIELA
-310 EADGGELAALAPFLS
+310 EADDGELAALAPFLS
-325 QETLKRLAE
+325 QETLKKLAE
-334 RGGVKSGQLVALAP
+334 RSGVKSGQLIALAP
-348 FLSQEVLEELVLQ
+348 FLSEEALEALVMGAL
-361 AIERGERIPRGLYPF
+361 ERGERIPRGLYPF
-376 LSERAIVEILKRN
+376 LSERAIVEILKRKK
-389 PPPGGALVFI
+389 

>member
-66 LGGGT
+66 LGGGAP
-71 SAGNVE
+71 AGNVE

-110 ARRETPSVACGDSSL
+110 ARRGETPSAACGDSSL
-125 QEGAEEKGAPCAGAR
+125 LEGAEVE
-140 SEGAEG
+140 S
-146 KGTHG
+146 
-151 DSVRSEGA
+151 
-159 EEGEDASSCRPLR
+159 
-172 GGSEGAEGADD
+172 DD
-183 DFDEDID
+183 EDFDEDI
-190 EESEDDFDD
+190 EEELEDDFDEEI
-199 DFDDEE
+199 DEE
-205 KDEEKAEEPRRF
+205 DEEGEDEEDEEDEEEPRRF

-236 HVYILGA
+236 TVYILGA
-243 EKSGER
+243 EKSGEKR
-249 KKDKA
+249 KDKD
-254 KSKRLK
+254 KCKRLK

-266 PFLSSAR
+266 PFLSSER
-273 LHELVEELQGE
+273 LSELVEELRGE

-300 EDLDALAEIA
+300 EDLDVLAELA
-310 EADGGELAALAPFLS
+310 EADDGELAALAPFLS
-325 QETLKRLAE
+325 QETLKKLAE
-334 RGGVKSGQLVALAP
+334 RGGVKSGQLIALAP
-348 FLSQEVLEELVLQ
+348 FLSEKTLEGLVMGALG
-361 AIERGERIPRGLYPF
+361 RGERIPRGLYPF
-376 LSERAIVEILKRN
+376 LSERTIVEILKHKK
-389 PPPGGALVFI
+389 

>member
-66 LGGGT
+66 LGGGA

-110 ARRETPSVACGDSSL
+110 ARRGETPSAACGDSSL
-125 QEGAEEKGAPCAGAR
+125 LEGAEE
-140 SEGAEG
+140 S
-146 KGTHG
+146 
-151 DSVRSEGA
+151 
-159 EEGEDASSCRPLR
+159 
-172 GGSEGAEGADD
+172 DD
-183 DFDEDID
+183 EDFDEDI
-190 EESEDDFDD
+190 EEELEDDFDEEI
-199 DFDDEE
+199 DEE
-205 KDEEKAEEPRRF
+205 DEEGEDEEDEEEPRRF

-236 HVYILGA
+236 TVYILGA
-243 EKSGER
+243 EKSGEKR
-249 KKDKA
+249 KDKD
-254 KSKRLK
+254 KCKRLK

-273 LHELVEELQGE
+273 LSELVEELRGE

-300 EDLDALAEIA
+300 EDLDALAELA

-361 AIERGERIPRGLYPF
+361 ALERGERIPRGLYPF
-376 LSERAIVEILKRN
+376 LSERAIVEILKHKQ
-389 PPPGGALVFI
+389 

>member
-31 ISFQAVSNWERGN
+31 VTFQAVSNWERGN

-66 LGGGT
+66 LGGGAP
-71 SAGNVE
+71 AGNVE

-110 ARRETPSVACGDSSL
+110 ARRGETPSAACGDSSL
-125 QEGAEEKGAPCAGAR
+125 LEGAEVE
-140 SEGAEG
+140 S
-146 KGTHG
+146 
-151 DSVRSEGA
+151 
-159 EEGEDASSCRPLR
+159 
-172 GGSEGAEGADD
+172 DD
-183 DFDEDID
+183 EDFDEDI
-190 EESEDDFDD
+190 EEELEDDFDEEI
-199 DFDDEE
+199 DEE
-205 KDEEKAEEPRRF
+205 DEEGEDEEDEEDEEEPRRF

-236 HVYILGA
+236 TVYILGA
-243 EKSGER
+243 EKSGEKR
-249 KKDKA
+249 KDKD
-254 KSKRLK
+254 KCKRLK

-273 LHELVEELQGE
+273 LRELVEELRGE

-300 EDLDALAEIA
+300 EDLDVLAELA
-310 EADGGELAALAPFLS
+310 AADDGELAALAPFLS
-325 QETLKRLAE
+325 QETLKKLAE
-334 RGGVKSGQLVALAP
+334 RGGVGSSQLVALAP
-348 FLSQEVLEELVLQ
+348 FLSEDALEGLVMGAL
-361 AIERGERIPRGLYPF
+361 ERGERIPRGLYPF
-376 LSERAIVEILKRN
+376 LSERAIVEILKHKK
-389 PPPGGALVFI
+389 